1 VTIYLAPPMQT
12 TKITL
17 AQLETFLL
25 KAADI
30 LRGSM
35 DASEFKQY
43 IFGMLFLKRINDEFE
58 QERQRIRAEYSHL
71 NAKRLDQVLEDRS
84 TYGEKFFVPK
94 ESRWEEVRFFTDGAA
109 GQLDVALKEIEDDN
123 SQLEGVLVG
132 NVNFS
137 ATKGSKRLI
146 PDYKAKDLIDHF
158 DKLQL
163 TNDNFE
169 FPDLLGAAYEYLI
182 KYFADSAGKKGG
194 EFYTPAY
201 VVRLLVQLNK
211 PQAGMSI
218 YDPTV
223 GSGGMLIQ
231 SAQYVEEQG
240 QNPEDIKLA
249 GQDANGTV
257 WAICKMN
264 MILHNITDAAIE
276 QGDTLSEPG
285 HTAGGQ
291 LQTFDRILANPPFSL
306 DYSQETVKAV
316 HLGRF
321 NYGYAP
327 EKKKADLMFVQH
339 MIASLN
345 ATGKMACI
353 VPNGVLFRG
362 GKEKIIREKIV
373 EADLFEA
380 IIALPQ
386 GLFYG
391 TSIPACILVINKS
404 KPDALRNKVLFIN
417 ADAEYGE
424 GKAQNHLRP
433 EDIEKVDTVYTER
446 IEEPKYSKIV
456 DIATI
461 RDDHEYNLNIRRY
474 VDNTPAPEPHDVRA
488 HLVGGIPNS
497 EVLAQMPVY
506 SIYGLEA
513 AAFFKR
519 QDNDYFCFRKRISSK
534 ADIRTT
540 IEAHEGVVTILQS
553 FRHATDEW
561 WAEAYEDFLAIREGR
576 DLPEVRADLLTAFQ
590 AKLQPLEL
598 FNFVNWWKTIT
609 YDLKT
614 IAAQGWAV
622 SLIPDEYVRVAYFQ
636 KEVTAIENLE
646 SKAADLAGQLEEAL
660 DASDVTPDTDKNDN
674 EKKHTAAY
682 VKKALEIDVIDLIA
696 SDLDEPAVSFT
707 YTKAIKQL
715 AEVEKSTRREAKL
728 LITTREAVVK
738 LDTDLKKTRKKAKE
752 DAARLVNLVDA
763 KKYGHDGYL
772 ARIDE
777 LTILLEADQ
786 KVAIAAAKTDKQ
798 KEAKRKSTQKTIDA
812 VAAKKADVTELLEAV
827 GGALNDDEARELILQ
842 KHRDL
847 IIRQLDRYLNREQ
860 QSLVALVQKLWAK
873 YAVSREVLEEK
884 RDDVLGELNNFL
896 IALKYL

>member
-1 VTIYLAPPMQT
+1 
-12 TKITL
+12 
-17 AQLETFLL
+17 
-25 KAADI
+25 
-30 LRGSM
+30 LRI
-35 DASEFKQY
+35 A
-43 IFGMLFLKRINDEFE
+43 
-58 QERQRIRAEYSHL
+58 
-71 NAKRLDQVLEDRS
+71 
-84 TYGEKFFVPK
+84 
-94 ESRWEEVRFFTDGAA
+94 DGAA
-109 GQLDVALKEIEDDN
+109 GQLDTALNEIEDDN
-123 SQLEGVLVG
+123 PQLDGVLVG

-137 ATKGSKRLI
+137 ATKGTKRLI

-218 YDPTV
+218 YDPTA

-240 QNPEDIKLA
+240 QDPNDIKLA

-276 QGDTLSEPG
+276 QGDTLGEPG
-285 HTAGGQ
+285 HTSGGQ

-306 DYSQETVKAV
+306 DYSQDTVKAV

-362 GKEKIIREKIV
+362 GKEKIIREKII

-433 EDIEKVDTVYTER
+433 EDIEKIDTVYTER

-461 RDDHEYNLNIRRY
+461 RDDHEFNLNIRRY

-488 HLVGGIPNS
+488 HLVGGIPTD

-506 SIYGLEA
+506 SIYGIEA
-513 AAFFKR
+513 AAFFKQ
-519 QDNDYFCFRKRISSK
+519 QDDDYFRFRKRIKTK

-540 IEAHEGVVTILQS
+540 IEDHTGVVAILQS

-561 WAEAYEDFLAIREGR
+561 WEEAREDFLAIREGR

-590 AKLQPLEL
+590 AKLQALEL
-598 FNFVNWWKTIT
+598 FNRYQIAGIFVNWWKTIT

-614 IAAQGWAV
+614 IAAQGWSV
-622 SLIPDEYVRVAYFQ
+622 SIIPDEYIRVAYFQ
-636 KEVTAIENLE
+636 MEVAAIETLE
-646 SKAADLAGQLEEAL
+646 GKAADLAGQLEEAL
-660 DASDVTPDTDKNDN
+660 EASEVTPDTDKNDN

-682 VKKALEIDVIDLIA
+682 VKKSLETDVIDLIS
-696 SDLDEPAVSFT
+696 SDLDEATTASLT

-715 AEVEKSTRREAKL
+715 KAVEKSTRREAKL
-728 LITTREAVVK
+728 LITTRDQVAK
-738 LDTDLKKTRKKAKE
+738 LDADLKKTRKQAKDE
-752 DAARLVNLVDA
+752 ATRLVDLVDA
-763 KKYGHDGYL
+763 KKYGHNGYL

-777 LTILLEADQ
+777 LLILLEADQ

-798 KEAKRKSTQKTIDA
+798 KESKEKSTQKTINA
-812 VAAKKADVTELLEAV
+812 VAAKKADVTELLKAV
-827 GGALNDDEARELILQ
+827 GGAINGDETRELILQ

-847 IIRQLDRYLNREQ
+847 IIRQLDRYLNREKQ
-860 QSLVALVQKLWAK
+860 GLVNLVQKLWDK
-873 YAVSREVLEEK
+873 YAVSREALEND
-884 RDDVLGELNNFL
+884 RDTVLGKLDDFL
-896 IALKYL
+896 TKLKYL